1 MKKYIFLEYLTQN
14 CEIYENLAEFHEAQN
29 SNLAYLVNYFPT
41 LNSTTV
47 GIRLPDLYNNQMV
60 KTCLIAKW
68 FIN

>member
-1 MKKYIFLEYLTQN
+1 MKKYIFSEYLTQN

-47 GIRLPDLYNNQMV
+47 GIRLSDLYDN
-60 KTCLIAKW
+60 
-68 FIN
+68 